1 MISGIGSFSD
11 YSQMSSMRSR
21 MENPFEKLDSN
32 GDGSL
37 DKTEISSMAEKLS
50 EMRGESVDADQI
62 ISKLDSDGDGLVN
75 QEEFEAG
82 RPEGPPPGMMGG
94 GMPGNAA
101 QSLLDEFE
109 EMDSDGDG
117 LLDETEFG
125 SMAEMLSG
133 MTGESI
139 EAAQIISKL
148 DSDGDGLVS
157 QEEFEAGRPEGP
169 PPGMMGGGMQG
180 SAAQSLLDE
189 FEEMDSD
196 EDGLLDE
203 TEFGSMAEML
213 SEMTGE
219 SIDAARIISKLDT
232 DGDGLVS
239 QEEFEAGR
247 PEGPPPG
254 MMGGGMPGSA
264 AQSLVDETE
273 DSEEDDASGSVAF
286 LDANGDGIVDAEEAK
301 AGINKLILEYGS
313 LIAGTSKQVGG
324 YGSQLNLFV

>member
-1 MISGIGSFSD
+1 MISGIGSFLD

-50 EMRGESVDADQI
+50 EMRGESVDAGQI

-75 QEEFEAG
+75 EEEFEAG

-94 GMPGNAA
+94 GMPGSAA

-133 MTGESI
+133 MTGKSI
-139 EAAQIISKL
+139 DAGRIISKL
-148 DSDGDGLVS
+148 DTDGDGRVS
-157 QEEFEAGRPEGP
+157 REEFEAGRPEGP
-169 PPGMMGGGMQG
+169 PPGMMGGGMRG
-180 SAAQSLLDE
+180 NPTQSLLDE
-189 FEEMDSD
+189 MDDSEDDDSSD
-196 EDGLLDE
+196 LVS
-203 TEFGSMAEML
+203 F
-213 SEMTGE
+213 
-219 SIDAARIISKLDT
+219 LDT
-232 DGDGLVS
+232 
-239 QEEFEAGR
+239 
-247 PEGPPPG
+247 
-254 MMGGGMPGSA
+254 
-264 AQSLVDETE
+264 
-273 DSEEDDASGSVAF
+273 
-286 LDANGDGIVDAEEAK
+286 NGDGIVDAEEAK
-301 AGINKLILEYGS
+301 SGINRLILEYGS

-324 YGSQLNLFV
+324 NESQVNLFV